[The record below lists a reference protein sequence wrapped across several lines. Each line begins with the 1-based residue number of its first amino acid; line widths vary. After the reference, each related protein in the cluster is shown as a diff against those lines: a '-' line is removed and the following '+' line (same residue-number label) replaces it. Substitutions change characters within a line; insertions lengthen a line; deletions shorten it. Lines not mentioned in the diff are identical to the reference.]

1 MWWYHVFDADMS
13 IIEDYLKNA
22 GGNWLKA
29 DTVHDGYKMKIQNVW
44 LDGDTFDKPYICV
57 AGIDSQG
64 AAVQVRLGVQ
74 NVQRIAD
81 VLGKQQPEW
90 MGQYLEVIGTQAYPG
105 MSAKGILWR
114 GVKAKPKPQQEKVED
129 F

>member
-1 MWWYHVFDADMS
+1 MS

-44 LDGDTFDKPYICV
+44 LDDDTFEKAYICV
-57 AGIDSQG
+57 SGIDSQG
-64 AAVQVRLGVQ
+64 VAVQVRLGVQ
-74 NVQRIAD
+74 NIQRIAD
-81 VLGKQQPEW
+81 VLGKQNSEW
-90 MGQYLEVIGTQAYPG
+90 IDQYLEVIGTQAYPG

-114 GVKAKPKPQQEKVED
+114 GVKAKPKQKTEQVE